1 MERFIEEMLKEADKG
16 FKKKEVPVGALIVFN
31 NEIIAKAH
39 NQRIKFNDV
48 TSHAEIIAIR
58 KAAKRLKDWRLSEC
72 DLYVTLEPCSMCLEV
87 IKESRIRN
95 VFYLVKRSENKKSYN
110 KTKFY
115 LIDECDNDSSVDDYK
130 NKLSCFFK
138 LNGKR

>member
-110 KTKFY
+110 KTKFC
-115 LIDECDNDSSVDDYK
+115 LIDECDNDSSVGDYK